1 MPSLLRSWILLG
13 ASMLL
18 ALQGCS
24 STPGGQSVDADALVL
39 QRQQGSDVSS
49 PWISF
54 GVVLT
59 QQSIIMESE
68 GQSAPGMRLSIVF
81 DDGRRLVVEQL
92 LSQAGELAAGQR
104 VRVLQ
109 IGDYSR
115 VTYWPYPASR

>member
-1 MPSLLRSWILLG
+1 
-13 ASMLL
+13 MLL

-24 STPGGQSVDADALVL
+24 LTPGGQSVDADALVL

-81 DDGRRLVVEQL
+81 DDGRRLMVEQL

-109 IGDYSR
+109 IGGYSR